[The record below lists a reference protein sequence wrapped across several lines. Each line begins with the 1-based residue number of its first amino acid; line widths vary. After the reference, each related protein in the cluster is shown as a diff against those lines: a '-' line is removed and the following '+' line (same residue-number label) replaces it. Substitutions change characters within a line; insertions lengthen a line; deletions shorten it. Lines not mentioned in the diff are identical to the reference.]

1 MYSENNTLRPIHGM
15 SNGTVIAVGDVVQNE
30 VFCNYSN
37 QLTSF
42 LLRDKKIKSIME
54 MKTTSVSYF

>member
-1 MYSENNTLRPIHGM
+1 M